1 MAPPAPP
8 PAPQSPPTARSPEPE
23 PDYRTSSSQV
33 VKEHVPA
40 FIQRQE
46 RDTFGAVRQQQHH
59 QQHQQQQQMMI
70 LSSHHLHLE
79 DHSPSSSPATAA
91 WDQAERERS
100 RSRSRSRDRED
111 YSESVWDRAEV
122 EGPAS
127 GSGSE
132 KEREKRERERERLY
146 EIRQVERERESH
158 KVYQP
163 APPRVIQ
170 ASLDTTGG
178 HHRREDRSGGLGL
191 ATFRTHMAQ
200 KYEHE
205 RKRKSSASSGMR
217 EELDSMHM
225 TTPPPVIVPAPVP
238 PPSSSASPGLGV
250 VSGVVSGLGTGA
262 SSACLTYNRVPWKL
276 RVRKEVFQ
284 PHEPIGPPVALDLL
298 FAQVLGDVFGVT
310 PCLRITPQEKSS
322 ALNMLHG
329 HGVSVDTLSNR
340 NNSGSGGGGGGG
352 GSGGQVRALVKRH
365 LVDMARDWP
374 LYFARLFAVQGA
386 PLYPDVSI
394 MGVSHSGLYLARRD
408 ADYLIV
414 VQAISFGEIQSAV
427 TLPRPA
433 ALQLNLRNGKHLA
446 LHAARAA
453 AIQSMVTSFV
463 QEFRKVSWPFCTIYR
478 LRIKYCIY
486 IH

>member
-1 MAPPAPP
+1 M
-8 PAPQSPPTARSPEPE
+8 S
-23 PDYRTSSSQV
+23 TSSSSAAV
-33 VKEHVPA
+33 WE
-40 FIQRQE
+40 QE
-46 RDTFGAVRQQQHH
+46 LQ
-59 QQHQQQQQMMI
+59 
-70 LSSHHLHLE
+70 S
-79 DHSPSSSPATAA
+79 
-91 WDQAERERS
+91 ERERS

-146 EIRQVERERESH
+146 ELRQVEREKESH

-170 ASLDTTGG
+170 ASMDTTGMKAS
-178 HHRREDRSGGLGL
+178 RDRES
-191 ATFRTHMAQ
+191 ATPPTFRTHMAQ

-205 RKRKSSASSGMR
+205 RKRKSSASSELLLLEAGM
-217 EELDSMHM
+217 S
-225 TTPPPVIVPAPVP
+225 PAVVVPAPVP
-238 PPSSSASPGLGV
+238 PPVTPTSVAAVGAAAGGV
-250 VSGVVSGLGTGA
+250 GAGAAAGTETG

-284 PHEPIGPPVALDLL
+284 PHESIGPPVALDLL
-298 FAQVLGDVFGVT
+298 FAQVLSDVFGVT
-310 PCLRITPQEKSS
+310 PCLRITPQEKNA

-329 HGVSVDTLSNR
+329 HGVSVDTLAAR
-340 NNSGSGGGGGGG
+340 GQ
-352 GSGGQVRALVKRH
+352 QVRALVKRH

-414 VQAISFGEIQSAV
+414 VQAISFTEIQNAV

-446 LHAARAA
+446 LHATRAA
-453 AIQSMVTSFV
+453 AIQSMITAFV
-463 QEFRKVSWPFCTIYR
+463 MEFRKVSAS
-478 LRIKYCIY
+478 
-486 IH
+486 